1 MHFTSTLVVA
11 TLLAFA
17 FAAPLNVK
25 G

>member
-17 FAAPLNVK
+17 FAAPLNVNR
-25 G
+25 